1 MEDFVKAL
9 ADRIYEDHKGRRVTL
24 DRRGRP
30 SYVAVYA
37 MVKALVRLALENGL
51 DPAAVD
57 FYALID
63 PDLTRGEN
71 IAAIARS
78 LRLKLEGPYP
88 FTDAYEEEIHALR
101 SQIGELEAAIDQAT
115 GEEKKAL
122 MEELNQLNRQLRD
135 LEAKRRVEAARR
147 AVEKRV
153 ERARRAAEARARR
166 AIEEARRR
174 AEERRRAPPPAP
186 PAAPL
191 APAPAPPPPPPPAPP
206 PAPPAP
212 PPTAPPLLEEVRRR
226 VEDELRRRVA
236 ARGASIY
243 RVDWRDLRARVS
255 CLRRH
260 EDAVRAAIEEMDGRV
275 VEVRRTDTLTVI
287 YADFT
292 GARVP
297 VAPVARGLTPEEER
311 MLLWLKFSTVLRS
324 WGYDPERFRS
334 DFEAALRLTE
344 GRPLPERQEVLD
356 RMLTH
361 LRPPPTPPA
370 ELVERVVGEAVR
382 RLEEAARRLTEAAR
396 APPTIETARIAML
409 AAMPEPAVTIGPCP
423 NAAGLPDHSSVQ
435 PVPEC
440 VGAMKLI
447 GIHPLLI
454 EWWMSCPACRG
465 FLPGGYLKPSEWVKD
480 VFDLHGLYPAIFKP
494 WFERLAR
501 LKEEAEGTPAR

>member
-9 ADRIYEDHKGRRVTL
+9 ADRIYSEYKGRRVTL
-24 DRRGRP
+24 DRFGRP
-30 SYVAVYA
+30 SYAAVYA

-57 FYALID
+57 FFALID
-63 PDLTRGEN
+63 PDLTRVEN
-71 IAAIARS
+71 IAAIAKT

-122 MEELNQLNRQLRD
+122 IEELNRLKSQLRE
-135 LEAKRRVEAARR
+135 LEAKRRIEAARR

-153 ERARRAAEARARR
+153 ERARRAAEARTRR

-186 PAAPL
+186 PAPVEQ
-191 APAPAPPPPPPPAPP
+191 PAAAV
-206 PAPPAP
+206 
-212 PPTAPPLLEEVRRR
+212 LEEVRRR
-226 VEDELRRRVA
+226 VEDELRGRVA
-236 ARGASIY
+236 AKGASIY
-243 RVDWRDLRARVS
+243 RIDWRDLRARVS

-260 EDAVRAAIEEMDGRV
+260 EDAVRAAIEELGGRV

-287 YADFT
+287 YADLA

-297 VAPVARGLTPEEER
+297 VAAAPAPRALTPEEER
-311 MLLWLKFSTVLRS
+311 ALLWLKFSTVLRS

-361 LRPPPTPPA
+361 LRPPPAPPA
-370 ELVERVVGEAVR
+370 ELIERVVGEAIK
-382 RLEEAARRLTEAAR
+382 RLEEAARRLAEEAR

-409 AAMPEPAVTIGPCP
+409 AAMPEPAVTVGVCP
-423 NAAGLPDHSSVQ
+423 NAARLPPHNSVQ
-435 PVPEC
+435 PTPEC

-454 EWWMSCPACRG
+454 EWWMSCPTCRG